1 MRISG
6 LLEMGLVSSVE
17 TVTAVRSSPA
27 ESSLAPTALN
37 FAMGTYLTE
46 EELAAW
52 RTANPETI
60 GKAAQTQ

>member
-1 MRISG
+1 MLPLFDVKHPG
-6 LLEMGLVSSVE
+6 NGPVAYL
-17 TVTAVRSSPA
+17 
-27 ESSLAPTALN
+27 TALN